1 MNTVDLSQL
10 SGGLFILSS
19 LFFLEIGGLV
29 SYAVLQFVKHRKHKA
44 IISLVLAIISMIAFI
59 YILNTWYL

>member
-10 SGGLFILSS
+10 SAELFILSS

-29 SYAVLQFVKHRKHKA
+29 SYAVLQFVKHRKRRA
-44 IISLVLAIISMIAFI
+44 IISLVLAVISSFAFY